1 MKGETKTNWIAVEIC
16 EKEKIIKR
24 KKKKDTGQYDLQEFR
39 NKYFWRSSESV
50 FVGQA
55 ISLMGR
61 RVGQSWCVS
70 AIRFGVMGM
79 FGMKRRQMFGI
90 DE

>member
-1 MKGETKTNWIAVEIC
+1 VKGETKTNWIAVEID

-39 NKYFWRSSESV
+39 NKYFSCFWRSSESV

-61 RVGQSWCVS
+61 RVGQSWCVQLY
-70 AIRFGVMGM
+70 GLVLWVCL
-79 FGMKRRQMFGI
+79 
-90 DE
+90 E